1 MQYTAV
7 GCDEAKGWMIRH
19 LLVRYDSIPWGEID
33 VMVEEWGKGVNFS
46 ALDPRIVKIEAAWL
60 AKQYKL
66 SHVKELGNFTPTQ
79 PDGVLR

>member
-1 MQYTAV
+1 MR
-7 GCDEAKGWMIRH
+7 KH
-19 LLVRYDSIPWGEID
+19 LLARHDSIPRGEID

-66 SHVKELGNFTPTQ
+66 SHVKHGEPHSHTTGRHIKMDVRASKQCQF
-79 PDGVLR
+79 